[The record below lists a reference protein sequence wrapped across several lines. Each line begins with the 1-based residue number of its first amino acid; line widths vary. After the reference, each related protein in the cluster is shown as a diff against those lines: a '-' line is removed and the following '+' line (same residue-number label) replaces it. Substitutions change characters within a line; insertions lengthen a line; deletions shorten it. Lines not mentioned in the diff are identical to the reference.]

1 MSKSVDWLDYDVDEI
16 IAADRECLWHHLK
29 PHSVFKE
36 KEQMI
41 IVEGKGL
48 MVKDIRGREYLDAT
62 AGGVWGVIVGHGR
75 KSMAEAISAQ
85 VQKLGYYAGGVGTIP
100 SIKLAKKLTELLP
113 GLGKA
118 FFSNSG
124 SEANEKSFKII
135 RQLSKINND
144 RKGKYK
150 VLYRDRDY
158 HGTTIGALSATGQEE
173 RKYHFGPMV
182 EGFAGFP
189 PALCYRC
196 AFGKE
201 YPSCNLECARALEDL
216 ILKEGPDTVGGV
228 LLEPITAGG
237 GILVP
242 VKEYYPLIQEICH
255 KYGVY
260 LIMDEVVCGFGRT
273 GKFWGH
279 EHYDCKPD
287 MITAAKGIASC
298 YEPLSVTVIKND
310 IYNLFLDT
318 DSPEKRLNYFRD
330 ISTYG
335 GCTGPMAAALENIR
349 IIEDENLVENS
360 RVVGQYLLEGLKT
373 LEDFPIVGNVRGK
386 GLFCGV
392 EFVKDKK
399 TKEPI
404 TEAQMGKI
412 MGDVAAQGVLVGRT
426 SSSLPGMNTIMNFA
440 PALVATKDQM
450 DQIVAAIK
458 KVVEK
463 AVKSPL

>member
-1 MSKSVDWLDYDVDEI
+1 MMNKSVDWLDYDVEEMV
-16 IAADRECLWHHLK
+16 AADRDCLWHHLK
-29 PHSVFKE
+29 PHDVFKK

-48 MVKDIRGREYLDAT
+48 IVKDIRGREYLDAT
-62 AGGVWGVIVGHGR
+62 SGGVWGVVVGHGR
-75 KSMAEAISAQ
+75 KSMADAIANQ

-124 SEANEKSFKII
+124 SEANEKAFKII
-135 RQLSKINND
+135 RQLAKINDD

-150 VLYRDRDY
+150 VLYRERDY

-173 RKYHFGPMV
+173 RKYHFGPMAD
-182 EGFAGFP
+182 GFAGFP

-201 YPSCNLECARALEDL
+201 YPNCNLECARAVEDL

-228 LLEPITAGG
+228 IVEPITAGG

-242 VKEYYPLIQEICH
+242 VKEYYPLMQEICR

-273 GKFWGH
+273 GTFWGH
-279 EHYDCKPD
+279 EHYDCDPD
-287 MITAAKGIASC
+287 MVTMAKGVASC
-298 YEPLSVTVIKND
+298 YEPLSVTVIRDN
-310 IYNLFLDT
+310 IYDLFLDT
-318 DSPEKRLNYFRD
+318 GSPEKRLNYFRD

-349 IIEDENLVENS
+349 IIEDEGLVENS
-360 RVVGQYLLEGLKT
+360 RVVGKYFLEELKA
-373 LEDFPIVGNVRGK
+373 LEDFPIVGNVRGQ

-412 MGDVAAQGVLVGRT
+412 VGDVAAQGVLVGRT
-426 SSSLPGMNTIMNFA
+426 ASSLPGMNTIMNFA

-450 DQIVAAIK
+450 DQIVAA
-458 KVVEK
+458 VK
-463 AVKSPL
+463 ASIEMNI